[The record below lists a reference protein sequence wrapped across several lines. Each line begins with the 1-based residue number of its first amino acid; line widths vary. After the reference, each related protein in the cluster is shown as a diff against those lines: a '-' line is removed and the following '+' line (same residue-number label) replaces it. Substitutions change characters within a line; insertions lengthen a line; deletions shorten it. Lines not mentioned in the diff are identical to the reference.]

1 VPRRSIISSLLSH
14 SRASVMS
21 RMDVAA
27 RRAVGRPI
35 FASVIA
41 ELETRLSR
49 ECSLLAGLH
58 QLQRPDLQSVSAAF
72 CTQHMLLVNV
82 TLIGL
87 LV

>member
-1 VPRRSIISSLLSH
+1 
-14 SRASVMS
+14 MS
-21 RMDVAA
+21 RLDVSA

-72 CTQHMLLVNV
+72 CTQLILLVND
-82 TLIGL
+82 TLIGQL